1 MAQKQTRCW
10 YASVVHATVDHIGF
24 DVAFYNAEIQK
35 ITDNVYKY
43 ADFVL
48 IKMFV
53 LDCPKIVRKIAEMHN
68 LNYIF

>member
-10 YASVVHATVDHIGF
+10 YAQVVHATVDHIGF
-24 DVAFYNAEIQK
+24 DVAFYSVEIQK

-48 IKMFV
+48 IKMFPSG
-53 LDCPKIVRKIAEMHN
+53 LSENSEKNCRNA
-68 LNYIF
+68 